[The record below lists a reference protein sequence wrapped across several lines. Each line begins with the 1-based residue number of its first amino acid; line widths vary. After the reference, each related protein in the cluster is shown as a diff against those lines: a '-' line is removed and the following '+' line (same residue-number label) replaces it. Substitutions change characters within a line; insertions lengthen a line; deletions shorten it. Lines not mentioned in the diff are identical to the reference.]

1 MDYSFNCG
9 FYNIIKLFIIMTKE
23 IKCTCKNEFQ
33 DKLYGKGMR
42 VHNECGAN
50 KGKTTGWK
58 CTVCGNIVKS

>member
-1 MDYSFNCG
+1 
-9 FYNIIKLFIIMTKE
+9 MTKE
-23 IKCTCKNEFQ
+23 IKCKCKSEFQ
-33 DKLYGKGMR
+33 DELYGKGMR